1 MLFNRHF
8 PATVLGYLQLST
20 LGVRYKK
27 ADVQADMVYLK
38 EVKQDPGGPEN
49 VASGV
54 HGLGYFWATVGSE
67 VSFSFSFFKH
77 VFCCGVGVMDET

>member
-1 MLFNRHF
+1 M
-8 PATVLGYLQLST
+8 LGYLQLST

-38 EVKQDPGGPEN
+38 EVKQDPGCPES

-54 HGLGYFWATVGSE
+54 VLGLGYYWATVGSE
-67 VSFSFSFFKH
+67 ISFSFF
-77 VFCCGVGVMDET
+77 FNMFFLLWGRGNG